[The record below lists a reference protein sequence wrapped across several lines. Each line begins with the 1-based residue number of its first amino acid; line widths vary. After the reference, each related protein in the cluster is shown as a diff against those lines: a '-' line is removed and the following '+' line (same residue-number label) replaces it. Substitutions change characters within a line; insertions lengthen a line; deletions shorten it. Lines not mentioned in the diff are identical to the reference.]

1 MNWNQRGFGITDEI
15 TQFYLGNMYC
25 TYWSTIEDVCHVT
38 VMNLVCYV
46 IEQVLQYTVDNLQ
59 GLSTN
64 TYAFRDA
71 MFDSSLP
78 WQLVDSAAGRVSV
91 IRSPSTMWTADGNFY
106 CFEGY
111 NSSCNHCLVS

>member
-1 MNWNQRGFGITDEI
+1 MSFNKIDI
-15 TQFYLGNMYC
+15 HY
-25 TYWSTIEDVCHVT
+25 I
-38 VMNLVCYV
+38 
-46 IEQVLQYTVDNLQ
+46 IEQVLEYTVSNLQ
-59 GLSTN
+59 ELSAN

-91 IRSPSTMWTADGNFY
+91 IRSPSTMWLADGNFY

-111 NSSCNHCLVS
+111 PLVVITLCVLI